1 MTGNFFGKIFYKC
14 DMFKERVEK
23 VQDVEKRYCTFFV
36 MTRDA
41 KMAAEGTF
49 EPFENRA
56 MTRRFKSHLAYG
68 LVKVHSNY
76 GNFKILVELVLTGP
90 GDDGDFEVRSCPQ
103 NAFLVFWDLIPI
115 HLSRDAGTGLHDG
128 GNATLNGGTGALT

>member
-1 MTGNFFGKIFYKC
+1 
-14 DMFKERVEK
+14 
-23 VQDVEKRYCTFFV
+23 

-49 EPFENRA
+49 EQCEKET
-56 MTRRFKSHLAYG
+56 MTRRFKGHLAYG
-68 LVKVHSNY
+68 LVKIHSNY
-76 GNFKILVELVLTGP
+76 GNFKMPLELVLRGP

-128 GNATLNGGTGALT
+128 GDAPLAL